1 MVEAEKNPTTI
12 SAYRKR
18 LLWRNWGGLLL
29 LLSLF
34 ILFLF
39 SLKIGTYEIS
49 WSMLTN
55 ILSGDNG
62 DPLLAH
68 VIRQIRLPRA
78 CAALVAGAA
87 LGCGGA
93 AMQNVL
99 RNPLASPFTLGVSQG
114 AACGAAFAII
124 VLGAGLP
131 TADSLV
137 PPAFAPY
144 IIVLAAFGGALLT
157 VTVLT
162 LLAFFRDISPESLIL
177 TGVALSAFF
186 GAVTMLLQYFASD
199 IEVAGTV
206 FWTFGDLGKA
216 RWRDLFLMLVLLLP
230 TLFYLWRQGWSFNAL
245 LWGNETA
252 ASLGVQVN
260 RLRLITLIIT
270 ALLAAVTIAFLGI
283 IGFVGLIAPHLMRP
297 LVGQDYRYLIP
308 YSALAGAVLL
318 LFADLAARVVMAP
331 VVLPVGILTSFAGAP
346 LFIYLI
352 ARNRKNQQ

>member
-1 MVEAEKNPTTI
+1 MKTVVNSTI
-12 SAYRKR
+12 SAYQKR
-18 LLWRNWGGLLL
+18 LSWRNWGGLLL

-34 ILFLF
+34 FLFLL
-39 SLKIGTYEIS
+39 SLKIGSYKIS
-49 WSMLTN
+49 WPMLAN
-55 ILSGDNG
+55 ILSGDSSE
-62 DPLLAH
+62 PLLTH

-78 CAALVAGAA
+78 FAALVTGAA
-87 LGCGGA
+87 LGCAGA

-131 TADSLV
+131 TAADII
-137 PPAFAPY
+137 PPCLAPY
-144 IIVLAAFGGALLT
+144 IIVLAAFVGALLT
-157 VTVLT
+157 VAVLT
-162 LLAFFRDISPESLIL
+162 MLAYFRDISPESMIL
-177 TGVALSAFF
+177 AGVALSAFF
-186 GAVTMLLQYFASD
+186 GAVTMLLQYFATD

-216 RWRDLFLMLVLLLP
+216 RWRDLFLMTALLLP
-230 TLFYLWRQGWSFNAL
+230 ALLYLWRQGWSFNAL
-245 LWGNETA
+245 LWGDETA
-252 ASLGVQVN
+252 ISLGVKVGS
-260 RLRLITLIIT
+260 LRLLTLIIA

-318 LFADLAARVVMAP
+318 LAADLLARVVMAP
-331 VVLPVGILTSFAGAP
+331 IVLPVGILTSFAGAP
-346 LFIYLI
+346 LFLYLL
-352 ARNRKNQQ
+352 ARNRKGQQ

>member
-1 MVEAEKNPTTI
+1 MTTATTPTIT
-12 SAYRKR
+12 AYQKR
-18 LLWRNWGGLLL
+18 LGGRNLGGLLL
-29 LLSLF
+29 LLGLVF
-34 ILFLF
+34 LFLL
-39 SLKIGTYEIS
+39 SLKVGTYKIS
-49 WSMLTN
+49 WSMLLN
-55 ILSGDNG
+55 ILSGDSSE
-62 DPLLAH
+62 PLLAH

-78 CAALVAGAA
+78 AAALVAGAA
-87 LGCGGA
+87 LGCAGA

-131 TADSLV
+131 TANSLI
-137 PPAFAPY
+137 PPDLAPY

-157 VTVLT
+157 VAVLT
-162 LLAFFRDISPESLIL
+162 MLAFFRDISPESLIL
-177 TGVALSAFF
+177 AGVALSAFF

-206 FWTFGDLGKA
+206 FWTFGDLSKA
-216 RWRDLFLMLVLLLP
+216 RWRDLFLMTALLLP
-230 TLFYLWRQGWSFNAL
+230 TLLYLWHKGWSFNAL
-245 LWGNETA
+245 LWGDETA
-252 ASLGVQVN
+252 ASLGIQVG
-260 RLRLITLIIT
+260 RLRLTTLIIT

-318 LFADLAARVVMAP
+318 LAADLLARIVMAP

-346 LFIYLI
+346 LFLYLL
-352 ARNRKNQQ
+352 ARNRKGHQ

>member
-1 MVEAEKNPTTI
+1 MKPVINSTI
-12 SAYRKR
+12 DAYQKR
-18 LLWRNWGGLLL
+18 LGWRNWGGLLL
-29 LLSLF
+29 LLGLF
-34 ILFLF
+34 FLFLI
-39 SLKIGTYEIS
+39 SLKVGTYKIS
-49 WSMLTN
+49 WPMLVD
-55 ILSGDNG
+55 ILGGDNSE
-62 DPLLAH
+62 PLLAH

-78 CAALVAGAA
+78 AAALVAGAA
-87 LGCGGA
+87 LGCSGA

-131 TADSLV
+131 TANNLI
-137 PPAFAPY
+137 PTYLAPY

-157 VTVLT
+157 VAVLT
-162 LLAFFRDISPESLIL
+162 LLAFFRDISPESMIL
-177 TGVALSAFF
+177 AGVALSAFF
-186 GAVTMLLQYFASD
+186 GAVTMLLQYFATD

-216 RWRDLFLMLVLLLP
+216 RWRDLFLMFALLLP
-230 TLFYLWRQGWSFNAL
+230 ALLYLWRQGWSFNAL
-245 LWGNETA
+245 LWGDETA
-252 ASLGVQVN
+252 ASLGIQVG
-260 RLRLITLIIT
+260 RLRLTALIIS

-297 LVGQDYRYLIP
+297 LVGQDYRYLVP

-318 LFADLAARVVMAP
+318 LAADLLARVVIAP

-346 LFIYLI
+346 LFLYLL
-352 ARNRKNQQ
+352 ARNRKVQ